1 MLSHLSLENLRC
13 FSKAD
18 LALRTPDGGEEGQ
31 GWTILVGQNGV
42 GKSTILQSI
51 VLAALDPRPVTS
63 LVPDAWTLVR
73 SSDQE
78 ESRASI
84 HLTGDSGTTASRW
97 ISSKHSA
104 YVEGDTSALDLPLLL
119 AFSARRRIARPGE
132 LPSSE
137 NLELERVRG
146 LFSTDHPLLTQDPFA
161 AFSSKPAAREFAEV
175 VRHVITHH
183 LADDDQAKLFPLI
196 DTFELRGRGGV
207 TQNRH
212 LMEQRRFVLRYGDNY
227 SVRVGIEEL
236 SDGYQAMFAIVL
248 EVLAQAAL
256 ATQSPPEPALLE
268 AVILIDEIEAHLHPR
283 WQRTVVPL
291 LREIFPRCQFV
302 VTTHSP
308 LVVGSA
314 NEGEVVVL
322 DIDDDGSVRPDRLDE
337 RLGMLGAERIYE
349 EVFGVRRSASP
360 ALVEAERDL
369 LQQDASGERK
379 VRPEVEQ
386 LVESA
391 WEDAIRMRDA
401 Q

>member
-18 LALRTPDGGEEGQ
+18 LALRTPSPEGG

-73 SSDQE
+73 SGDQD

-84 HLTGDSGTTASRW
+84 HLTAESGTTASRW
-97 ISSKHSA
+97 ISSERSA
-104 YVEGDTSALDLPLLL
+104 YVEGDTSALGLPLLL

-161 AFSSKPAAREFAEV
+161 AFDSKPAARQFAEV
-175 VRHVITHH
+175 VRNVITHH
-183 LADDDQAKLFPLI
+183 LTDDDQAKLFPLI

-207 TQNRH
+207 TQSKH

-256 ATQSPPEPALLE
+256 ATQAPPEPASLE

-291 LREIFPRCQFV
+291 LREIFPLCQFI

-314 NEGEVVVL
+314 DAGEVVVL

-369 LQQDASGERK
+369 LQQDASGKRR
-379 VRPEVEQ
+379 VSPDVEQ

-391 WEDAIRMRDA
+391 WEDAIRRRGER
-401 Q
+401 